1 MVPPGAAVGTLT
13 ASSSFGSAGR
23 LQYSITDRR
32 FTISPYTGQLFAGST
47 LDSGSYVFLVIV
59 ADLAAPQSVTTATFT
74 VVVDCASIGYRPCN
88 PPYVETSVSE
98 SAPVGTLVM
107 SLQNAGLGL
116 SSSRPY
122 SVPYNNLPPGGTL
135 NSIEFPS
142 YSSPQN
148 LQSYGGPYTSYRR
161 SLRHTG
167 KEEIESRRTKKYRQ
181 LSYASLNQMSA
192 SAVGT
197 NFLIQKT
204 SGPGVFRVD
213 PNRYDIFPKLLD
225 HFRSLTS
232 G

>member
-1 MVPPGAAVGTLT
+1 
-13 ASSSFGSAGR
+13 
-23 LQYSITDRR
+23 
-32 FTISPYTGQLFAGST
+32 
-47 LDSGSYVFLVIV
+47 
-59 ADLAAPQSVTTATFT
+59 
-74 VVVDCASIGYRPCN
+74 
-88 PPYVETSVSE
+88 
-98 SAPVGTLVM
+98 M

-213 PNRYDIFPKLLD
+213 PNSGQITVMQPLDRERKDSYMLKVRSSIGNQYCVTKVGIEITDINDNTPIFSNQSYVFTAPCNSASAFVGAVTVK
-225 HFRSLTS
+225 FSLTPNVFLVFRIMS
-232 G
+232 PLAGKGL